1 MTWKFENR
9 AKCYFCSQ
17 IFCLS
22 HDVLSSSHHIYPS
35 QSTVAQADMLDNSPG
50 MWDKQYCGRTKMLH
64 LWPYQRSAK
73 FKRLFM
79 LYSHPLWFW
88 HLAFHWSS
96 TLIKRRGEGEGEKK
110 SVSRKKTKKTRETVA
125 KESISLWKTAVTGMN
140 IPFQTIE
147 IHLGTLDTLWHQ
159 VIKCFSVLSL
169 IKASTSEEKEVNIV
183 SCASAIP
190 FTTVKGGWNK
200 IDPNKMTCSNLTVEL

>member
-110 SVSRKKTKKTRETVA
+110 SVSRKKQKNKRNSCQGIHQSMKDCSHRNEHSLPDYRNTFRNTRYTV
-125 KESISLWKTAVTGMN
+125 T
-140 IPFQTIE
+140 P
-147 IHLGTLDTLWHQ
+147 
-159 VIKCFSVLSL
+159 
-169 IKASTSEEKEVNIV
+169 
-183 SCASAIP
+183 
-190 FTTVKGGWNK
+190 
-200 IDPNKMTCSNLTVEL
+200 SN